1 MGNDH
6 QIKINFKNDNDKNK
20 TSFNFPFNDETTFN
34 DALDYISYKLPSY
47 NICPCFD
54 FHYYKDS
61 ELSKIDKNSKII
73 ELNES
78 EITINSQNCK
88 CSKIFKKYFKK
99 SKIEII
105 NDLNEKDKI
114 IEKKEKEIQN
124 LNSEIKKLKLE
135 SDSGV
140 YKMDPTT
147 NQFIGNKINNQKNY
161 NFDFYDV
168 VIGIKSIKDIT
179 KGWEVKM
186 NERGKKNYEKFK
198 KKDVIKIG
206 VIGNAN
212 KGKSFLLSKISKIK
226 LPSGTSIRTEGLSIK
241 YPEIDENHK
250 NRNLVLLDSAGL
262 ETPVLKE
269 EDEKIDNLKDFFKE
283 KSREKLITEYFLQ
296 NYIIYNSDIL
306 IIVVGP
312 LTYSEQKLLNKIK
325 TELQKNKINKTLFI
339 IHNLKTYTTKAQ
351 VEEYIKSFLLK
362 SVTFKLKEHKI
373 PTTQNQVFTGKIYHE
388 IKDEQKNESNNEQE
402 KELINEQKNLDSN
415 NEQKIL
421 HFIFANEG
429 SEAGDYYN
437 NLTLYYIEHSYQQI
451 INIHPF
457 DVISTIKERFINIS
471 KNIIEKKDN
480 SLKIENF
487 DNKNNK
493 LIKLNVTNGE
503 IYLKRCLIDELGF
516 ANLKANGF
524 EPTYN
529 YYIKDYKIN
538 IRIEA
543 PGNCD
548 IINCVLESSGEVSI
562 IRIEG
567 IKNKDKEPAKIEDNL
582 DNKREFGEFSID
594 IYLYSS
600 EFKIDNK
607 NYIIKNDF
615 PKIYNMKGV
624 LIIEYSLEEKKI
636 FRPVPPNNDKN
647 KNIL

>member
-6 QIKINFKNDNDKNK
+6 QIKINFKNAKDKNK
-20 TSFNFPFNDETTFN
+20 ASFNLAFNDETTFN
-34 DALDYISYKLPSY
+34 DALDYISYKFPKY

-54 FHYYKDS
+54 FQYYKDS

-73 ELNES
+73 EFNES
-78 EITINSQNCK
+78 EVTINNQNCK
-88 CSKIFKKYFKK
+88 CSKMLKLFFKK

-105 NDLNEKDKI
+105 NYLNKFIYCSNEKDKI
-114 IEKKEKEIQN
+114 IEKKDKEIQT
-124 LNSEIKKLKLE
+124 LNSEIERLKKEKKIKVNSE
-135 SDSGV
+135 ADPPV
-140 YKMDPTT
+140 IKMDPIT
-147 NQFIGNKINNQKNY
+147 NQFIGNKINNQKN
-161 NFDFYDV
+161 NKSDFYDV
-168 VIGIKSIKDIT
+168 VIDIKSIKDIT

-186 NERGKKNYEKFK
+186 NERGRQNYEKFK
-198 KKDVIKIG
+198 KEDVIKIG

-212 KGKSFLLSKISKIK
+212 KGKSFLLSKISKLK

-241 YPEIDENHK
+241 YPEINENYK
-250 NRNLVLLDSAGL
+250 NRNIALLDSAGL

-351 VEEYIKSFLLK
+351 VEEYIESFLLK
-362 SVTFKLKEHKI
+362 SVTFKLKELKI
-373 PTTQNQVFTGKIYHE
+373 ASTTNQEFTGKIFYE
-388 IKDEQKNESNNEQE
+388 LKDELNNEQK
-402 KELINEQKNLDSN
+402 KELNNEQKNPDSN

-429 SEAGDYYN
+429 SEAGYYYN
-437 NLTLYYIEHSYQQI
+437 DLTLYYIEHSYQQI
-451 INIHPF
+451 TNIKSF
-457 DVISTIKERFINIS
+457 DVIETIKQRFISIS
-471 KNIIEKKDN
+471 KFIIEKKDN

-493 LIKLNVTNGE
+493 LIKLKVTNGE

-543 PGNCD
+543 PW
-548 IINCVLESSGEVSI
+548 
-562 IRIEG
+562 
-567 IKNKDKEPAKIEDNL
+567 K
-582 DNKREFGEFSID
+582 
-594 IYLYSS
+594 
-600 EFKIDNK
+600 
-607 NYIIKNDF
+607 
-615 PKIYNMKGV
+615 
-624 LIIEYSLEEKKI
+624 
-636 FRPVPPNNDKN
+636 
-647 KNIL
+647 

>member
-6 QIKINFKNDNDKNK
+6 QIKINFKNAKDKNK
-20 TSFNFPFNDETTFN
+20 ASFNLAFNDETTFN
-34 DALDYISYKLPSY
+34 DALDYISYKFPKY

-54 FHYYKDS
+54 FQYYKDS

-73 ELNES
+73 EFNES
-78 EITINSQNCK
+78 EVTINNQNCK
-88 CSKIFKKYFKK
+88 CSKMLKLFFKK

-105 NDLNEKDKI
+105 NYLNKFIYCSNEKDKI
-114 IEKKEKEIQN
+114 IENKDKEIQTLKSEIERLKKEKKIKV
-124 LNSEIKKLKLE
+124 NSEADPPVIKI
-135 SDSGV
+135 
-140 YKMDPTT
+140 DPKT
-147 NQFIGNKINNQKNY
+147 NQFIGNKINDQKN
-161 NFDFYDV
+161 NKSDFYDV
-168 VIGIKSIKDIT
+168 VIDIKSIKDIT

-186 NERGKKNYEKFK
+186 NERGRQNYEKFK
-198 KKDVIKIG
+198 KEDVIKIG

-212 KGKSFLLSKISKIK
+212 KGKSFLLSKIFKLK

-241 YPEIDENHK
+241 YPEINENYK
-250 NRNLVLLDSAGL
+250 NKNIALLDSAGL

-351 VEEYIKSFLLK
+351 VEEYIESFLLK
-362 SVTFKLKEHKI
+362 SVTFKLKELKI
-373 PTTQNQVFTGKIYHE
+373 ASTTNQEFTGKIFYE
-388 IKDEQKNESNNEQE
+388 LKDELNNEQK
-402 KELINEQKNLDSN
+402 KELNNEQKNPDSN

-429 SEAGDYYN
+429 SEAGNYYN
-437 NLTLYYIEHSYQQI
+437 DLTLYYIEHSYQQI
-451 INIHPF
+451 TNIKSF
-457 DVISTIKERFINIS
+457 DVIETIKQRFISIS
-471 KNIIEKKDN
+471 KFIIEKKDN

-493 LIKLNVTNGE
+493 LIKLKVTNGE

-543 PGNCD
+543 PW
-548 IINCVLESSGEVSI
+548 
-562 IRIEG
+562 
-567 IKNKDKEPAKIEDNL
+567 K
-582 DNKREFGEFSID
+582 
-594 IYLYSS
+594 
-600 EFKIDNK
+600 
-607 NYIIKNDF
+607 
-615 PKIYNMKGV
+615 
-624 LIIEYSLEEKKI
+624 
-636 FRPVPPNNDKN
+636 
-647 KNIL
+647 